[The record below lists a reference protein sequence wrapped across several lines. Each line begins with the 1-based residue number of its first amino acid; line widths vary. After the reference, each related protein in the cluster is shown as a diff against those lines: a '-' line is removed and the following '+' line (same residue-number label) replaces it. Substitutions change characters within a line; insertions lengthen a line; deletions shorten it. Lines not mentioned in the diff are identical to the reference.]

1 MVVQNGDPHV
11 GLVVEGPGD
20 RGALPILLRK
30 HLVEID
36 DYREILGKPI
46 TLKGKGAATTPGGIE
61 GYVKAAARPGC
72 VGVIVLLDADQDVVC
87 DLGPQLVQRAEA
99 QVGVP
104 VVIAIADKDFED
116 WLYCSI
122 ETLALDD
129 AATWE
134 AGRRGKNVIESLFDR
149 GGYKK
154 PVWQPKL
161 THRVDLSL
169 ARGRSHSLNR
179 LLAKLEALV
188 ALC

>member
-1 MVVQNGDPHV
+1 MVMRSGDPHV

-20 RGALPILLRK
+20 KGALPILLRK
-30 HLVEID
+30 YLAAME

-46 TLKGKGAATTPGGIE
+46 TLKGKGAATTSGGIE

-72 VGVIVLLDADQDVVC
+72 VGVIVLFDADQDLVC
-87 DLGPQLVQRAEA
+87 ELGPQLLQRAAA

-104 VVIAIADKDFED
+104 VVIAIADKDFEA
-116 WLYCSI
+116 WLYASI
-122 ETLALDD
+122 ETLALDNAD
-129 AATWE
+129 NWE
-134 AGRRGKNVIESLFDR
+134 EGRRGKSVIESLFDR

-161 THRVDLSL
+161 AHRIDLAL
-169 ARGRSHSLNR
+169 ARKRSHSLNR
-179 LLAKLEALV
+179 LLAKFEALV